1 MTESVAQPNEE
12 QVRDAPR
19 PVRRRVNLPRGQM
32 PHDPGAWFGLGD
44 FVKLLRTA
52 FIRNADAEGEASDPV
67 PQAVDPSAKK
77 QRVPEPTEAE
87 RDLEARLLR
96 RRQRQQEQFARERR
110 FREEREKAW
119 REKHGIAA
127 EVQEA
132 REGQAVVFGR
142 AVRGRVNF
150 PKGQLPALE
159 RVQRKGAVVSASLH
173 LVLILIIVLAPV
185 VVRRVMGDPGEPG
198 GGGGGGGGRE
208 IQFIQ
213 LPPAAASAPAPAEE
227 AVQASVPPPEPVEDD
242 IFTTLPTPDVVET
255 DAAAVDAET
264 QPEISLESLGLGL
277 GLGTGDGPGEGT
289 GTGGGVGSGEGEG
302 IGSGIGDGTGGDN
315 GDARAPEP
323 RAVIYPFETPPDDI
337 RGVELMLHF
346 WVDRRGRVTKVE
358 ITPHIKDSD
367 FRNKLMDRVK
377 AWVFYPARTMN
388 GSPVEGEYFVTVTF

>member
-1 MTESVAQPNEE
+1 MTESIAQPNDS
-12 QVRDAPR
+12 QGGDAQR
-19 PVRRRVNLPRGQM
+19 SVRRRVNLPRGQM
-32 PHDPGAWFGLGD
+32 PHDPAAWFGLGD
-44 FVKLLRTA
+44 LVKLLKTFFNRT
-52 FIRNADAEGEASDPV
+52 ADAEGEASEPV
-67 PQAVDPSAKK
+67 SPTVDPGAKE
-77 QRVPEPTEAE
+77 QPVPEPTDAE

-96 RRQRQQEQFARERR
+96 RRQRQQEQFERERR
-110 FREEREKAW
+110 FHEEREKAW
-119 REKHGIAA
+119 REKHGMGA
-127 EVQEA
+127 EVPEA
-132 REGQAVVFGR
+132 RDGQAVVFGR

-159 RVQRKGAVVSASLH
+159 KVQKKGAVVSASLH

-185 VVRRVMGDPGEPG
+185 VARRVMGDPGEPG

-213 LPPAAASAPAPAEE
+213 LPPAAASAPAAAEKVVE
-227 AVQASVPPPEPVEDD
+227 ASVPPPEPVEDD

-255 DAAAVDAET
+255 NAAAVDAET
-264 QPEISLESLGLGL
+264 RPEISLESLGLGL
-277 GLGTGDGPGEGT
+277 GVGTGDGPGEGT

-323 RAVIYPFETPPDDI
+323 RTVIYPFETPPDDV
-337 RGVELMLHF
+337 RGVELTLHF

-358 ITPHIKDSD
+358 ITPHIEDSD